1 MVTEFSRK
9 NGLIIGHRRISNRP
23 LNVTLDYL
31 RRSNLPFERF
41 RNARLY
47 IREDVDSLRRKR
59 ERGRHPQI
67 EEWYTVD
74 EIMIEY
80 EITRKQYSLA
90 KRQNSLYL
98 IATILRIESSAA
110 LRVCSSI

>member
-1 MVTEFSRK
+1 MS
-9 NGLIIGHRRISNRP
+9 
-23 LNVTLDYL
+23 D
-31 RRSNLPFERF
+31 LPFERF

-74 EIMIEY
+74 KIMLEY
-80 EITRKQYSLA
+80 EMTRKQYSLA

-98 IATILRIESSAA
+98 FSHLSIAIRYEDSGTDKRWT
-110 LRVCSSI
+110 RR